1 MDTRALSMARSLR
14 LSAGVGALVLFSVCG
29 SAFAQQQGEGQ
40 LTIPFSSLSAS
51 AQQEILALQ
60 NRLNRSEPAAPVLLP
75 VQEPASRNVAVPLPT
90 QPLSLD
96 GRKARFN
103 WAIGVYR

>member
-14 LSAGVGALVLFSVCG
+14 LSASVGALVLFSVCG

-40 LTIPFSSLSAS
+40 LTVPFSSLSAS

-60 NRLNRSEPAAPVLLP
+60 NRLNRGAPAAPVLLP
-75 VQEPASRNVAVPLPT
+75 VEEPVARNVVLPLPT
-90 QPLSLD
+90 QQVSQD

>member
-14 LSAGVGALVLFSVCG
+14 FSASVCALVVSTVCG
-29 SAFAQQQGEGQ
+29 PALAQQQGDGQ
-40 LTIPFSSLSAS
+40 VTVPFSSLSVG

-60 NRLNRSEPAAPVLLP
+60 NSLNSGPASGPAFFPL
-75 VQEPASRNVAVPLPT
+75 QEPVARAAALPL
-90 QPLSLD
+90 QPQTVMLD
-96 GRKARFN
+96 GRRVRLN